1 MAMIRD
7 EGRGPGG
14 CVQLSPRSCSSF
26 RMLSCSINFACM
38 SLNSASVV
46 CNCAFVTEPIW
57 GWGKNQSCPHLPL
70 PNHLPHFPAP
80 QLSSFH
86 QTPLSYSN
94 SCRLR
99 YHPSGNSTSSS
110 ALRLERPHP
119 PHTNQSTRLQ
129 RPQLFT
135 TQVLLPGSSSSH
147 RKGALPPCAAAPHA
161 PFVLSRS
168 WWLSST
174 LSLLEAAERCKHEL

>member
-1 MAMIRD
+1 ESKRVISA
-7 EGRGPGG
+7 PSWFLT
-14 CVQLSPRSCSSF
+14 QLP
-26 RMLSCSINFACM
+26 
-38 SLNSASVV
+38 SVV
-46 CNCAFVTEPIW
+46 NCDQDV
-57 GWGKNQSCPHLPL
+57 
-70 PNHLPHFPAP
+70 
-80 QLSSFH
+80 
-86 QTPLSYSN
+86 N